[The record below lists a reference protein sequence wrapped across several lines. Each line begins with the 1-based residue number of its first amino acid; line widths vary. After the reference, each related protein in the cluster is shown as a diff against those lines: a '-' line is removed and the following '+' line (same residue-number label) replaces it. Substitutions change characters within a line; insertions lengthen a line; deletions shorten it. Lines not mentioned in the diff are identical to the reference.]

1 MCWRLRKR
9 EEDDEDTAKKSRT
22 TAYHQ
27 RKKRWMPNHEGS
39 CLRKIKLED
48 EGRGRNMLKM
58 LIRYHEETSEP
69 YSWSKRPKHEKKC
82 DDSIFSYERH

>member
-1 MCWRLRKR
+1 M
-9 EEDDEDTAKKSRT
+9 
-22 TAYHQ
+22 
-27 RKKRWMPNHEGS
+27 
-39 CLRKIKLED
+39 RKIKLED

-58 LIRYHEETSEP
+58 LIRYHEKTSEP